1 MNTLNVAIVG
11 GGPGCLAII
20 DMISRDRF
28 RQLHMNLVGIAD
40 IDPTAPAI
48 KKARVL
54 GVHTTQDYRDLFR
67 LRDLDLVIEL
77 TGIPRLSEAIQREKP
92 DRVQLMDHRVAR
104 LFWDLL
110 HLEDEKRAVE
120 KAGEERLKAERDQTA
135 SILNNFTSA
144 LLVLTSDLLILNA
157 NETFLSQFQLARKE
171 VIGRKCHD
179 VLFDRSQPC
188 EKPACPFSD
197 IPMGNLQ
204 SGNTEYHFSRN
215 GAPVTYEADYK
226 RLGSV
231 EDREVLWLIT
241 LKDITARKKLELDL
255 ERSRKKYRNLF
266 HNAREGL
273 AFFDDKGKILEVNFA
288 LAHMLDYTTDKLET
302 MRISDFAVD
311 FSKSILED
319 HLEDLRTL
327 GFVSVEM
334 RLETNDGKPLPAEC
348 QIRWVEEDG
357 QFQMIVRDLS
367 LKKRL
372 EESQRLSSE
381 KLEKEV
387 EERTRELSIS
397 EMEARR
403 QKKTAEGILYGTP
416 IPMFVLD
423 RDHKI
428 VYWNRA
434 CEHLTGFSRE
444 EMIGTDEQWKPF
456 FPHKRPVLAD
466 LVIDGDL
473 EGIEDLYRGMNLR
486 RSTMV
491 EGAYEAEHFFPLLGK
506 KGTHLYF
513 NAAPIR
519 DDAGKVQ
526 GSIVT
531 YQDFSERVRMTEEI
545 KRREAF
551 VQNLIM
557 NSIDGIMATDA
568 RGKMIIFNRGASEIL
583 GYAPEDVIGRMS
595 YPEILPGEAAIA
607 VRRAFYGDQY
617 GPPGKII
624 NLEMS
629 AVGKEGVAIPLR
641 LSGTLLYEEDREVG
655 SVVFVQDLREIRRLR
670 KEKEQ
675 AQRMAAIGRTV
686 AGLAHYIKN
695 ILNGLRG
702 GAYVIDSAMDKQD
715 VNLMRKGWK
724 MVERNIESISN
735 IVMDM
740 LIYSSERKPHYEQID
755 PNEPVREVLELMEER
770 AGLSGVVFRPEL
782 DERLRKVPMDK
793 TAIHRCLL
801 NLVSNAI
808 DACTLEGIVGGNGV
822 VTVRTDQPDGWGV
835 RFAVMDNGTGIDHE
849 IQGRL
854 FKDFYTTK
862 GYKGTG
868 LGLPVT
874 EKIVKEHGGE
884 LSFETEQGK
893 GTTFTLLLPEKRLL
907 RP

>member
-1 MNTLNVAIVG
+1 MKTFNVAIVG
-11 GGPGCLAII
+11 GGSGCLAII

-40 IDPTAPAI
+40 IDPAAPAI
-48 KKARVL
+48 KKARLL
-54 GVHTTQDYRDLFR
+54 GVHTTRDYRDLFR

-77 TGIPRLSEAIQREKP
+77 TGNPLVSEAVQQEKP
-92 DRVQLMDHRVAR
+92 SRVQLMDHTVAR
-104 LFWDLL
+104 LFWDFLR
-110 HLEDEKRAVE
+110 LEDEKLAAE
-120 KAGEERLKAERDQTA
+120 KAGEERLEAERDQTA
-135 SILNNFTSA
+135 SILNNLTNG
-144 LLVLTSDLLILNA
+144 LLVITSDLLILNV
-157 NETFLSQFQLARKE
+157 NETFLLQFQLTREE
-171 VIGRKCHD
+171 VIGRKCHE

-188 EKPACPFSD
+188 MKTTCPLSD
-197 IPMGNLQ
+197 RVLDNLQ
-204 SGNTEYHFSRN
+204 SGNRECRFSRN
-215 GAPVTYEADYK
+215 GEVVYYEADYN
-226 RLGSV
+226 RLDNFAGKGT
-231 EDREVLWLIT
+231 RCLIT
-241 LKDITARKKLELDL
+241 LKDITTRKKLELDL

-266 HNAREGL
+266 HKAREGL
-273 AFFDDKGKILEVNFA
+273 AFFDDQGKILEVNFA
-288 LAHMLDYTTDKLET
+288 LSHMLDYTTEELET
-302 MRISDFAVD
+302 MRISDFTVH
-311 FSKSILED
+311 FSQSIFLD
-319 HLEDLRTL
+319 HLEGLRTL
-327 GFVSVEM
+327 GFVSVELS
-334 RLETNDGKPLPAEC
+334 LERKGGKPLPAEC
-348 QIRWVEEDG
+348 QITWVEEER

-372 EESQRLSSE
+372 EESQRLYSE

-397 EMEARR
+397 EKEAMR
-403 QKKTAEGILYGTP
+403 QKNTAEGMLYGTP

-423 RDHKI
+423 KGHKI

-434 CEHLTGFSRE
+434 CEQLTGFTKE
-444 EMIGTDEQWKPF
+444 EMIGTDGQWKPF
-456 FPHKRPVLAD
+456 FQHKRPLLAD
-466 LVIDGDL
+466 LIIDGDL
-473 EGIEDLYRGMNLR
+473 SGIEDLYRDMNIR
-486 RSTMV
+486 KSPVV
-491 EGAYEAEHFFPLLGK
+491 EGAFEAEHFFPLLGE

-519 DDAGKVQ
+519 DDSGKVQ

-568 RGKMIIFNRGASEIL
+568 RGRIVIFNRGAAEIL
-583 GYAPEDVIGRMS
+583 GYAPEDVVGRMS
-595 YPEILPGEAAIA
+595 YPEILPEAAANA
-607 VRRAFYGDQY
+607 VRQAFYADQY

-624 NLEMS
+624 NMEVS
-629 AVGKEGVAIPLR
+629 ATGKAGDSIPVR
-641 LSGTLLYEEDREVG
+641 LSGTLLYEEDCEVG

-702 GAYVIDSAMDKQD
+702 GAYVIDSAMSKQD
-715 VNLMRKGWK
+715 VDLMKKGWN
-724 MVERNIESISN
+724 MVERNIEPISN

-740 LIYSSERKPHYEQID
+740 LIYSSEREPHYEWID
-755 PNEPVREVLELMEER
+755 PNEVVREVLELMEAR
-770 AGLSGVVFRPEL
+770 AGLSGVVFVPEL
-782 DERLRKVPMDK
+782 DEKLQKVPMDK

-808 DACTLEGIVGGNGV
+808 DACTLEGIVEGNGV

-835 RFAVMDNGTGIDHE
+835 RFTVMDNGTGIDE
-849 IQGRL
+849 KIQGRL

-874 EKIVKEHGGE
+874 KKIVKEHRGE
-884 LSFETEQGK
+884 LAFETEQGK
-893 GTTFTLLLPEKRLL
+893 GTTFTLLLPEK
-907 RP
+907 

>member
-1 MNTLNVAIVG
+1 MKTFNVAIVG

-20 DMISRDRF
+20 DMITRDRF

-40 IDPTAPAI
+40 SDPAAPAI
-48 KKARVL
+48 KKARLL
-54 GVHTTQDYRDLFR
+54 GVHTTQDFRDLFG

-77 TGIPRLSEAIQREKP
+77 TGSPQVSEAIQREKP
-92 DRVQLMDHRVAR
+92 NKVQLMDHTVAR
-104 LFWDLL
+104 LFWDFLR
-110 HLEDEKRAVE
+110 LEDEKLAAE
-120 KAGEERLKAERDQTA
+120 KAGEERLTAERDYTA
-135 SILNNFTSA
+135 SILNNLTNG
-144 LLVLTSDLLILNA
+144 LLVVTSDLLIKNA
-157 NETFLSQFQLARKE
+157 NKTFLSQFQLARE
-171 VIGRKCHD
+171 DAIGRKCHE

-188 EKPACPFSD
+188 EKTACPFSD
-197 IPMGNLQ
+197 ILLDNLQ
-204 SGNTEYHFSRN
+204 SGSKEYRFSRK
-215 GAPVTYEADYK
+215 GEPVYYEADYH
-226 RLGSV
+226 RL
-231 EDREVLWLIT
+231 DRGEGRESLWLIT
-241 LKDITARKKLELDL
+241 LKDITARKKLKLDL

-273 AFFDDKGKILEVNFA
+273 VFLDDSGKILEVNFA
-288 LAHMLDYTTDKLET
+288 LSHMLGYTTEELGT
-302 MRISDFAVD
+302 MRISDLAVH
-311 FSKSILED
+311 FSRWILQD
-319 HLEDLRTL
+319 HLEGLRTL

-334 RLETNDGKPLPAEC
+334 VLAKKDGTPLPAEC
-348 QIRWVEEDG
+348 QIRWVEEDR

-367 LKKRL
+367 LKRKL
-372 EESQRLSSE
+372 EESRRLYSE
-381 KLEKEV
+381 KLEREV
-387 EERTRELSIS
+387 EERTRALSVS
-397 EMEARR
+397 EEEARR
-403 QKKTAEGILYGTP
+403 QKRTAEGILYGTP

-423 RDHKI
+423 KDHKI

-434 CEHLTGFSRE
+434 CEHLTGFPRE
-444 EMIGTDEQWKPF
+444 EMIGTDGHWKPF
-456 FPHKRPVLAD
+456 FQHKRPLLAD
-466 LVIDGDL
+466 LIIDGDL
-473 EGIEDLYRGMNLR
+473 EGIQDLYRDMNLR
-486 RSTMV
+486 KSTMV
-491 EGAYEAEHFFPLLGK
+491 EGAFEAEHFFPLLGK
-506 KGTHLYF
+506 NGTHLYF

-519 DDAGKVQ
+519 EDSGKVQ

-568 RGKMIIFNRGASEIL
+568 KGRMIIFNRGAAEIL

-595 YPEILPGEAAIA
+595 YPEILPEEAANA
-607 VRRAFYGDQY
+607 VRRAFYGDRY

-624 NLEMS
+624 NMEVS
-629 AVGKEGVAIPLR
+629 ATSESGDTIPLR
-641 LSGTLLYEEDREVG
+641 LSGTLLYEESREVG
-655 SVVFVQDLREIRRLR
+655 SVVFIQDLREIHRLQ

-702 GAYVIDSAMDKQD
+702 GAYVIDSAMSKQD
-715 VNLMRKGWK
+715 VDLMKKGWN
-724 MVERNIESISN
+724 MVERNIELISN

-740 LIYSSERKPHYEQID
+740 LIYSSEREPHYEWID
-755 PNEPVREVLELMEER
+755 PNELVREVLELMEER
-770 AGLSGVVFRPEL
+770 AGLSGVVFVHEL
-782 DERLRKVPMDK
+782 DERLQKVAMDR

-808 DACTLEGIVGGNGV
+808 DACTLEGIVEGNGV
-822 VTVRTDQPDGWGV
+822 VTVRTDKPDGWGV
-835 RFAVMDNGTGIDHE
+835 RFSVIDNGTGIDQK

-874 EKIVKEHGGE
+874 HKIVREHEGE

-893 GTTFTLLLPEKRLL
+893 GTTFTLLLPEKLA
-907 RP
+907 